1 MELTA
6 EERGIL
12 AGSRG
17 EAARRALEYQIEVGR
32 FWGAKRFVPVTN
44 VHMMGDIE
52 VMGDA
57 GLEFIRNEART
68 AARCAVATTTNARCI
83 DFAYWDR
90 LGQDAAE
97 VAKER
102 ELIECL
108 RRMDVVT
115 TDTCINYQSVY
126 QPHLGEHVAWGD
138 TGTVIYANSVFGA
151 RSNFESGPAALAA
164 ALTGRTPEYGFHL
177 AQNRKGTFAV
187 RLEAKLDDLA
197 DWGAV
202 GKIVGEA
209 HQDYFAVP
217 VFHGDCRVPSAD
229 ELKHLGA
236 ALASYGSMGMFH
248 FMGVTPEA
256 PASVDG
262 LVEKPPITDED
273 ISRVYAGYNLGNGD
287 ARRDDVAIN
296 GAAVTDID
304 LLGRGQVA
312 GDRSRGWRNASEA
325 GDLERRVE
333 CIEEPVPSP
342 DLRVALAHGAQRV
355 DRDIG
360 REGDGP
366 AGRSGR
372 DGAIV
377 PGLGMRRAARGVGVE
392 AARHAV
398 DTERA
403 RFVERAEF
411 FHGYSLR
418 TLATMPTARL
428 ARPVVLMLR
437 FGGMRDCFR
446 RMPNLRSPEPGQPL
460 GGFGKPTDFVPQKV
474 AALRTARRL
483 VYALAASAA
492 ALTCGRRTLRRSWC
506 GA

>member
-17 EAARRALEYQIEVGR
+17 EAARRALQYQIEVGR

-57 GLEFIRNEART
+57 GLEFLRDELKR
-68 AARCAVATTTNARCI
+68 AARCAVATTTNARCV
-83 DFAYWDR
+83 DFAHCDR
-90 LGQDAAE
+90 LGQNAAE

-102 ELIECL
+102 ELIQCL

-177 AQNRKGTFAV
+177 DDHRRGTFAV
-187 RLEAKLDDLA
+187 RLDARLDDLA

-202 GKIVGEA
+202 GKLVGEA

-217 VFHGDCRVPSAD
+217 VFHGYGRVPTAD

-256 PASVDG
+256 PASTDG
-262 LVEKPPITDED
+262 LAKEILITDED
-273 ISRVYAGYNLGNGD
+273 IRRVYAGYNLGDGD
-287 ARRDDVAIN
+287 ARLVVFSGPQQSLLEMKRLAGLFQGRKVKPGSSCFVTTNGAVLAQSRALGYAQMLEGAGVAILEGVCFYILQN
-296 GAAVTDID
+296 LSPMRQANRWTNMVSNSAKIVNIIGAHRFNTILRHTDDCVEIACTG
-304 LLGRGQVA
+304 LL
-312 GDRSRGWRNASEA
+312 
-325 GDLERRVE
+325 
-333 CIEEPVPSP
+333 
-342 DLRVALAHGAQRV
+342 
-355 DRDIG
+355 
-360 REGDGP
+360 
-366 AGRSGR
+366 
-372 DGAIV
+372 
-377 PGLGMRRAARGVGVE
+377 
-392 AARHAV
+392 
-398 DTERA
+398 
-403 RFVERAEF
+403 
-411 FHGYSLR
+411 
-418 TLATMPTARL
+418 
-428 ARPVVLMLR
+428 
-437 FGGMRDCFR
+437 
-446 RMPNLRSPEPGQPL
+446 
-460 GGFGKPTDFVPQKV
+460 K
-474 AALRTARRL
+474 
-483 VYALAASAA
+483 
-492 ALTCGRRTLRRSWC
+492 
-506 GA
+506 